1 LKSLKTQCNREYFK
15 SLSRNN
21 NLKYLIVVSI
31 LANNIMYSPSKLSR
45 IDSLLESFIK
55 SKETN
60 SNQHVSESI
69 SKLSKYLTAEEI
81 NLLRSDH
88 TNKETRFELEEYLN
102 INSDFNPEIIFL
114 KSEKQV
120 KYVQKLFVRYLQP
133 PKPPTPEPIII
144 TVRKSKFM
152 KPPPPIIL
160 RQIPPRPLTPE
171 PIILRE
177 KPPEIP
183 EPRG

>member
-1 LKSLKTQCNREYFK
+1 
-15 SLSRNN
+15 
-21 NLKYLIVVSI
+21 
-31 LANNIMYSPSKLSR
+31 M
-45 IDSLLESFIK
+45 
-55 SKETN
+55 
-60 SNQHVSESI
+60 
-69 SKLSKYLTAEEI
+69 
-81 NLLRSDH
+81 
-88 TNKETRFELEEYLN
+88 
-102 INSDFNPEIIFL
+102 
-114 KSEKQV
+114 
-120 KYVQKLFVRYLQP
+120 KYVQKLSVRYLQP

>member
-1 LKSLKTQCNREYFK
+1 
-15 SLSRNN
+15 
-21 NLKYLIVVSI
+21 
-31 LANNIMYSPSKLSR
+31 MYSSSKLSR

-55 SKETN
+55 SKKTN

-88 TNKETRFELEEYLN
+88 KNKETRFELEEYLN
-102 INSDFNPEIIFL
+102 INIDFNPERIFL

-120 KYVQKLFVRYLQP
+120 KYVQKLSVRYLQP

-183 EPRG
+183 EPRGKSFRFVMLLIYKLFLVTLIYFN